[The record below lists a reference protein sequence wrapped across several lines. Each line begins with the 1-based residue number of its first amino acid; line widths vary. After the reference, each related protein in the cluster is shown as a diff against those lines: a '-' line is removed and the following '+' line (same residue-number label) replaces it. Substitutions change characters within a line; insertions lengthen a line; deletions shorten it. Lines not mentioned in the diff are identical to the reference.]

1 MGYRDVGG
9 IRKDKLKNRDK
20 DQVYRARVKKRRD
33 KAKPDAEHRASLFEF
48 SRQGFGYLDHVGL
61 ITKRLSFQT
70 ATIRVAGNFESAKFI
85 ARASLMING

>member
-1 MGYRDVGG
+1 MGYRDDGG

-20 DQVYRARVKKRRD
+20 DQVYRAHVKKRLD
-33 KAKPDAEHRASLFEF
+33 KVKPDAEHRASLFEF
-48 SRQGFGYLDHVGL
+48 YSQDLRHLNHVGL

-70 ATIRVAGNFESAKFI
+70 ATIRIEGNFESAKFI